1 MWNLTSIITFLTP
14 CLTLVLN
21 IGYLIKA
28 LWVTELTYGGTKR
41 HFMVRKR
48 LKIISRDGIIFRD
61 KQEALDHI
69 VMLELAKKPIHGIE
83 IVYLTNDSVE
93 SDMYKIMWF
102 QDQVDIYSRAKTF
115 ISEKMGGKWNYAE
128 FK

>member
-1 MWNLTSIITFLTP
+1 MI
-14 CLTLVLN
+14 
-21 IGYLIKA
+21 
-28 LWVTELTYGGTKR
+28 
-41 HFMVRKR
+41 RKR

-69 VMLELAKKPIHGIE
+69 VLLELAKKPIHGIE

-93 SDMYKIMWF
+93 SDMYKILWF
-102 QDQVDIYSRAKTF
+102 QNQIDVYTKAKTF
-115 ISEKMGGKWNYAE
+115 VSEKMGGKWNYAE